1 MSSEFN
7 RRGFLVG
14 GIAAFLA
21 TSQDEFAWG
30 QGSPKTQKTLDI
42 HVHLF
47 GIGDA
52 GSGCRLSKTT
62 SEGPLF
68 KFMAQQLRLRERAT
82 TLDEGY
88 VLALAEQVDK
98 SGLDKAVIL
107 AQDAVYDQR
116 GKPDWDKTHFY
127 IPNDYLFQVVARY
140 PRRMIPCVSIN
151 PERADAIHE
160 LDRCAAKGA
169 KVLKIHPPTQ
179 GVDLAEKKHTG
190 FFRRCEALKM
200 IVMVHTGHEHSAP
213 IFDIR
218 LADPQRLELALDS
231 GCTVVACHCGTGRS
245 TDRPDMLPA
254 FLAMVRK
261 YKNLWGD
268 TAVLGSAGRQRD
280 FQRLLADPKAKERLL
295 HGSDFP
301 FPAVPLAFASVVGL
315 KEATLLQ
322 MIPNWMKQDF
332 ALKEALGIG
341 RTSAE
346 RSYRFIADAMH
357 A

>member
-1 MSSEFN
+1 MNCEFN
-7 RRGFLVG
+7 RRRFVAGAV
-14 GIAAFLA
+14 AASLA
-21 TSQDEFAWG
+21 ASQPAVVWG
-30 QGSPKTQKTLDI
+30 ENSPKARKTLDI

-47 GIGDA
+47 GTGDA
-52 GSGCRLSKTT
+52 GSGCRLSKAT

-68 KFMAQQLRLRERAT
+68 NFLAEKLRLRQRAKT
-82 TLDEGY
+82 VDEGY
-88 VLALAEQVDK
+88 VLALAEQVEK

-107 AQDAVYDQR
+107 AQDAVYDHR

-127 IPNDYLFQVVARY
+127 IPNNYLFQVVARY
-140 PRRMIPCVSIN
+140 PGRMIPCVSIN
-151 PERADAIHE
+151 PDRADVIGE

-179 GVDLAEKKHTG
+179 GVDLSEKKHAG
-190 FFRRCEALKM
+190 FFRRCAALKM

-218 LADPQRLELALDS
+218 LADPQKLELALDS

-245 TDRPDMLPA
+245 TDKPDMLPA

-268 TAVLGSAGRQRD
+268 TAVLGSAGRVRD
-280 FQRLLADPKAKERLL
+280 FQRLLADPKARERLL

-301 FPAVPLAFASVVGL
+301 FPPAPLAFVKVIGVKKAI
-315 KEATLLQ
+315 LLQ
-322 MIPNWMKQDF
+322 AMSNWLEQDL

-341 RTSAE
+341 RESAE
-346 RSYRFIADAMH
+346 RAHRFISDATSR
-357 A
+357 